1 MLAAQRW
8 RCERGPGAIHHGTD
22 ALGRSGLSPW
32 EQEDRFAMTV
42 LFKAQAFRVL
52 LALGALAGSAF
63 VLEAGRRW
71 I

>member
-1 MLAAQRW
+1 MNADLAQFTTAPTPSGD
-8 RCERGPGAIHHGTD
+8 RGSHPG
-22 ALGRSGLSPW
+22 

-52 LALGALAGSAF
+52 LALGALASSAF